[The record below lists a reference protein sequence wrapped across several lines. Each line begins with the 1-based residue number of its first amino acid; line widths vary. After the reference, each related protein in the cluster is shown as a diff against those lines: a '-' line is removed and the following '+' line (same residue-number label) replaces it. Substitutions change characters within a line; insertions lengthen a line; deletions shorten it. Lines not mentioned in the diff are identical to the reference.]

1 MELFSM
7 CQTQWRTHAA
17 GLIGLDYTAV
27 EAVSRAMAME
37 WDMQLFGGIR
47 ALELYELG
55 VIGKSQVGGKPKPCR
70 GPACAMCTKRCA
82 DRLKV
87 EG

>member
-1 MELFSM
+1 M
-7 CQTQWRTHAA
+7 CQTQWRTHFG
-17 GLIGLDYTAV
+17 GLLGLDYTAV
-27 EAVSRAMAME
+27 ESVARALGIP
-37 WDMQLFGGIR
+37 WDMQTLGGIR

-55 VIGKSQVGGKPKPCR
+55 IIGKSDVGGKPKPCR

-82 DRLKV
+82 DRLKA